1 VSTAAKTSSSIS
13 AHQRPCLPHH
23 HFHLQRN
30 KRKHLI
36 NQSTLFFKKMSLN
49 HQKKFTILGQDPDV
63 LRAMVANVVSWVIRN
78 FSPRLL
84 IKLLP
89 PVAQEDTAIIPHD
102 DTTRTRCIS
111 IGRPGGMEQLRII
124 RLKEG
129 IMTVGYNLK
138 HFCQPPFTTEIS
150 YHEEEE
156 NSGANIPA
164 DCVILKNQCFS
175 VNYADCTI
183 RWGLYESAKRFV
195 GWPIVPGFDVAGMI
209 EAVPC
214 RSNTNDSDGESDD
227 APRQPLFQVGDCVF
241 GCTLFG
247 AYSNR
252 ILIPG
257 KQLRKIPRGIS
268 MEQAAALPAVSL
280 TALYALSLA
289 GYFPRVAPQGHSNDY
304 LLYSNNSILIHSAAG
319 GVGSMLVQMSK
330 ILGLS
335 PIVGVV
341 GNTSKVEAAKQLG
354 CDMVIDKSHQDLWK
368 RASEIMPNGYKTIMD
383 ANGVSTLQQSY
394 DHLAP
399 TGRLIVFGFHSN
411 LPLGTDSLN
420 PLEWIKMANKMKQM
434 PAFDPMHLTVDNKA
448 VLGFNLSFFADEEKL
463 VGDLFDQICQWLEEG
478 LLVCPSIAT
487 FEMKDIGDAHRLIQ
501 SGSSVGKI
509 VVKC

>member
-1 VSTAAKTSSSIS
+1 
-13 AHQRPCLPHH
+13 
-23 HFHLQRN
+23 
-30 KRKHLI
+30 
-36 NQSTLFFKKMSLN
+36 MSLN
-49 HQKKFTILGQDPDV
+49 HPKQFTILGQDPDV
-63 LRAMVANVVSWVIRN
+63 LKAMVANVVSWVIRN
-78 FSPRLL
+78 FFPSLVF
-84 IKLLP
+84 KLLP
-89 PVAQEDTAIIPHD
+89 TVPQEDTTIPPSSPRD
-102 DTTRTRCIS
+102 DATTATNRTYCIS

-129 IMTVGYNLK
+129 IMTVGYNLR
-138 HFCQPPFTTEIS
+138 HFCKAPFTPEIS
-150 YHEEEE
+150 CGEK
-156 NSGANIPA
+156 GPKIPS
-164 DCVILKNQCFS
+164 DCVILKNECFS

-195 GWPIVPGFDVAGMI
+195 GWPIVPGFDVAGII
-209 EAVPC
+209 EAVP
-214 RSNTNDSDGESDD
+214 SLPSKTNYGDDDDNDDGAS
-227 APRQPLFQVGDCVF
+227 QPLFQVGDRVF

-252 ILIPG
+252 ILVPE

-268 MEQAAALPAVSL
+268 TEQAAALPAVSL

-289 GYFPRVAPQGHSNDY
+289 GYFPLTATPPGGH
-304 LLYSNNSILIHSAAG
+304 LYSNNSILIHSAAG

-341 GNTSKVEAAKQLG
+341 GSASKVEAAKRLG
-354 CDMVIDKSHQDLWK
+354 CDFVIDKSSQDLWK
-368 RASEIMPNGYKTIMD
+368 RAREIMSKSGERGGGLYKTIMD
-383 ANGVSTLQQSY
+383 ANGVSTLKESY

-411 LPLGTDSLN
+411 LPLGKDSLN
-420 PLEWIKMANKMKQM
+420 PLEWIKMANKMKKM
-434 PAFDPMHLTVDNKA
+434 PAFDPMHLTVENKA

-463 VGDLFDQICQWLEEG
+463 VGKLFDQICTWLEEG
-478 LLVCPSIAT
+478 LLTCPSIAT